1 MKCLPA
7 GAYGIKTGGSG
18 MAKVKA
24 ISGGFVGGVALGVWA
39 ASGRVS
45 AAVGAGSAGSS
56 RGYSG
61 R

>member
-1 MKCLPA
+1 
-7 GAYGIKTGGSG
+7 